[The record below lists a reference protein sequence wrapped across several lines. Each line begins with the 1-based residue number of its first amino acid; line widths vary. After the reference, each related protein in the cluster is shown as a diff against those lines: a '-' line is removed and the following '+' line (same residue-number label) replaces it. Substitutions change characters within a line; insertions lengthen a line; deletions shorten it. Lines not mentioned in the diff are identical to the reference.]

1 MGLDGKYEGKV
12 TAASWAKYEG
22 DDGKATPYIRVTLQ
36 IGEASVSSSLW
47 FDNNILDK
55 GQDAG
60 KTRVKVSMEVLASY
74 GVKCDP
80 ENIGK
85 NDPSTFPAQLVGK
98 TLRCFCDMKGKDG
111 AQRCFIN
118 AAMGGELDAGEIKSI
133 WADLFG
139 GTKPPQT
146 KEKPPAT
153 DEPKEE
159 LPF

>member
-1 MGLDGKYEGKV
+1 MGLDGKFEGKV
-12 TAASWAKYEG
+12 TAAAWAKYEG

-36 IGEASVSSSLW
+36 IGDVSVSGSLW
-47 FDNNILDK
+47 FDTNILDK

-60 KTRVKVSMEVLASY
+60 KTRVRVSLEVLASY

-80 ENIGK
+80 ENLAM

-98 TLRCFCDMKGKDG
+98 SLRVFCDTKGKDG

-118 AAMGGELDAGEIKSI
+118 ANMAGELDAGEIKAI
-133 WADLFG
+133 WSEMFG
-139 GTKPPQT
+139 GKPAAS
-146 KEKPPAT
+146 KPAAPP
-153 DEPKEE
+153 EEKEE